1 MGFII
6 EENTQ
11 QAEVEAQPVQKTYTI
26 KYTKEV
32 EDVEGNKVTIIDE
45 ARTETVTKEGLLAQ
59 KAQYEKLI
67 KEIDQKLAKIGELQS
82 GGDFL

>member
-6 EENTQ
+6 EENTNQ
-11 QAEVEAQPVQKTYTI
+11 PAETQPVKTYTI

-67 KEIDQKLAKIGELQS
+67 EEIDEKLAKIGEL
-82 GGDFL
+82 